1 MVVVG
6 AEGRFIHVPEQV
18 AGGVGMN
25 GNSNCYSRCGFGGGG
40 EGEKGNGLIERVV
53 AAVRIIKGGGGRFRD
68 RVSISP
74 IVIDCGQGN
83 RLLADT
89 TGFADG

>member
-25 GNSNCYSRCGFGGGG
+25 GDSNRFSRCGFGSGG
-40 EGEKGNGLIERVV
+40 EGEEGDGLIERVI

-68 RVSISP
+68 RVSVGP

-83 RLLADT
+83 WLLADT